1 MSASTVSIT
10 ANPTARRRPVEK
22 KSPVDLVGPD
32 AVAFGPSTEDH
43 SHSISRDAVVE
54 RSRDSIQLK
63 KTTAT
68 TTTLPSSG
76 TATGEPT
83 RGRTT
88 RKTAP
93 KPEKPRWQTVLSVF
107 MKNFLLLTLL
117 VGLVQIIRKLAVNTG
132 SGNNVSFSSSEDFE
146 GRIAKVEK
154 FLKTTAKM
162 MQVQIEVVDQKIGNE
177 VGGIKTEL
185 KRIDERGKAFASEL
199 SKLDGRTEGLEKSL
213 GELSSMEW
221 LSKEDMAR
229 FFDELKKNNK
239 GLGNGDVDLDLDE
252 IRAIARGI
260 VEKEIEKHAADGL
273 GRVDYALSSAGA
285 TVVKHSEPYG
295 VGRVR
300 GWFYTANGNEV
311 HHEANTM
318 LRPSF
323 GEPGQCFPLK
333 GSTGFVEIKL
343 RTAIIPEAI
352 TLEHVAESAAYDRS
366 SAPKDCRVSGWLQDH
381 DAAEQMFLLTEFS
394 YDLEKSNAQTFNVL
408 ESVGSGVVN
417 TIRLDVASNHG
428 SASHTCIYRLRV
440 HGHEPDSVPLLATQ
454 S

>member
-10 ANPTARRRPVEK
+10 ENPTARRRPVEK
-22 KSPVDLVGPD
+22 KAPVDLVGPD
-32 AVAFGPSTEDH
+32 AVAEGPNTEDH

-76 TATGEPT
+76 TATGGPT

-132 SGNNVSFSSSEDFE
+132 SGNNVSFSSSEEFE
-146 GRIAKVEK
+146 GRIAEVEK

-162 MQVQIEVVDQKIGNE
+162 MQVQMEVVDRKIEIE
-177 VGGIKTEL
+177 VAGIKTDL
-185 KRIDERGKAFASEL
+185 KRIDERGKAFESDL

-221 LSKEDMAR
+221 LSKDDMAR

-239 GLGNGDVDLDLDE
+239 GLGNGDVDLDE

-285 TVVKHSEPYG
+285 TVVRHSEPYG
-295 VGRVR
+295 VGKVR
-300 GWFYTANGNEV
+300 GWFYTANGNED
-311 HHEANTM
+311 HHEANVM

-352 TLEHVAESAAYDRS
+352 TLEHVAESVAYDRS

-408 ESVGSGVVN
+408 DSVGSSVIN

-440 HGHEPDSVPLLATQ
+440 HGHEPDSVPLSTIQ